1 MELVRN
7 KASGK
12 YFIVLDDDTRS
23 TEFLV
28 ITSEGMLKR
37 LERHLFEPHNAIDP
51 EDTLWVHNLTK
62 IQMDK
67 YEEYLDE

>member
-1 MELVRN
+1 VELVKN

-12 YFIVLDDDTRS
+12 YFVVLDDTGS

-28 ITSEGMLKR
+28 ITSEGKVKH
-37 LERHLFEPHNAIDP
+37 LERHLFEPQNTIDP